1 MRLRV
6 SALIVLCA
14 VLAGCAQ
21 IEGLDG
27 ADPRPEPRPEQA
39 AVSVPELAAPPPP
52 PAARTVEEFDTT
64 TAEQRAEAA
73 VTPAVATEEALGV
86 TVASLG
92 DPTEAGFWV
101 RTPLV
106 SETRQGR
113 IVYPQTGQSAKVEL
127 QPLDADPGA
136 GSQVSLAAF
145 RLIGAPLTGLPEI
158 EVFAQ

>member
-1 MRLRV
+1 MMSRV
-6 SALIVLCA
+6 TVLALA
-14 VLAGCAQ
+14 AAFAGCAP
-21 IEGLDG
+21 IEGPGG
-27 ADPRPEPRPEQA
+27 ADPRPAPRPETA

-52 PAARTVEEFDTT
+52 SAARTVEEFDTT
-64 TAEQRAEAA
+64 TAEQRADAA
-73 VTPAVATEEALGV
+73 VAPAVAAEEALGV

-106 SETRQGR
+106 SETRPGR
-113 IVYPQTGQSAKVEL
+113 IVYPGTGQGAQVEL
-127 QPLDADPGA
+127 RPLDADPGA
-136 GSQVSLAAF
+136 GSRVSLAAF

>member
-1 MRLRV
+1 MRVRV
-6 SALIVLCA
+6 TPLIMLAALA
-14 VLAGCAQ
+14 SCAQ

-27 ADPRPEPRPEQA
+27 ADPRPEPRPEAA
-39 AVSVPELAAPPPP
+39 AVSAPELAAPPPP

-73 VTPAVATEEALGV
+73 AVPAVATEEALGV

-113 IVYPQTGQSAKVEL
+113 IMYPGTGQSAQVEL

-145 RLIGAPLTGLPEI
+145 RLIDAPLTGLPEI
-158 EVFAQ
+158 EVYAAP